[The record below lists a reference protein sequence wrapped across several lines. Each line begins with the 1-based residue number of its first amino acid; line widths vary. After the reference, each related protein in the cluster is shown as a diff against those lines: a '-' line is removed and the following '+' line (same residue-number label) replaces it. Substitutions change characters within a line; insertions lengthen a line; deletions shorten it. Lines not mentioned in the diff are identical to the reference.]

1 MDQFSF
7 SLQVPNVLP
16 EGASNV
22 LADHLSRNPAFQP
35 LPPSTAG
42 ASIELSLND
51 DWLKLFKDAY
61 LADPTFPRCTNN
73 VVSLRHKF
81 PTIIYWQMVICFT
94 TNLNFVFRNVSYQIS
109 FGTHMS
115 PAAGHPGVRR
125 WYQDIRTKFHFP
137 DMYNTALNYVASC
150 TVCSRTKSNSH
161 APAGLLQASHPV
173 TGRWTDIATDIV
185 SGFPAVIHENATV
198 NAILTIVDIFTNK
211 YIYTQFQV
219 PSRLKILLP
228 CL

>member
-1 MDQFSF
+1 MFYQ
-7 SLQVPNVLP
+7 

-94 TNLNFVFRNVSYQIS
+94 TTQLCIPQRVLPDFLWHTHVSRCWSPWRPSLVSRYPHQIS
-109 FGTHMS
+109 FSRYVQH
-115 PAAGHPGVRR
+115 GVKLCCILYRL
-125 WYQDIRTKFHFP
+125 F
-137 DMYNTALNYVASC
+137 
-150 TVCSRTKSNSH
+150 SH
-161 APAGLLQASHPV
+161 
-173 TGRWTDIATDIV
+173 
-185 SGFPAVIHENATV
+185 
-198 NAILTIVDIFTNK
+198 
-211 YIYTQFQV
+211 
-219 PSRLKILLP
+219 
-228 CL
+228 